1 MKIKKYLV
9 TFGAAAAMVA
19 PTFLSSVVANA
30 DAVQPQRQQQGH
42 KQDNAKAAKQVGGK
56 NLSQQPRETGSQYT
70 NDNSGYNVTVKATN
84 LINTLHY
91 NVKTSTDSGA
101 SSADP
106 FSISIYKDGELYKTI
121 SSSTGTLSGSLWVGS
136 GTYSIKVYT
145 SSAASHWTGGLAT
158 S

>member
-9 TFGAAAAMVA
+9 TVGAAAAMVA

-30 DAVQPQRQQQGH
+30 DTVQPQRQQQGN
-42 KQDNAKAAKQVGGK
+42 KQDNAKSTKQVAGK
-56 NLSQQPRETGSQYT
+56 NLSQQSRETGSQYT

-91 NVKTSTDSGA
+91 NVNTSTDSGA
-101 SSADP
+101 SSADS

-121 SSSTGTLSGSLWVGS
+121 SSSTGTLSGRLWVGS

-145 SSAASHWTGGLAT
+145 SSAASHWTGGLTT

>member
-30 DAVQPQRQQQGH
+30 DTVQPQRQQQGR
-42 KQDNAKAAKQVGGK
+42 KQDNVKIAKQVGGK

>member
-19 PTFLSSVVANA
+19 PTFLGSVIANA
-30 DAVQPQRQQQGH
+30 DTVPAQRQEQGR
-42 KQDNAKAAKQVGGK
+42 KQDSSKQQTK
-56 NLSQQPRETGSQYT
+56 DNLNQTARETGSQYT

-106 FSISIYKDGELYKTI
+106 FSISIYKNGELYKTI
-121 SSSTGTLSGSLWVGS
+121 SSSNGTLSGSLWVGS

>member
-1 MKIKKYLV
+1 
-9 TFGAAAAMVA
+9 MVA
-19 PTFLSSVVANA
+19 PTFLGNVIANA
-30 DAVQPQRQQQGH
+30 DTVPVQHQQDR
-42 KQDNAKAAKQVGGK
+42 KMDRAKQSKKING
-56 NLSQQPRETGSQYT
+56 NDLAQRSRESGSQYT

-106 FSISIYKDGELYKTI
+106 FAISIYKDGKLYKTI

-136 GTYSIKVYT
+136 GTYSIRVYT
-145 SSAASHWTGGLAT
+145 TSAANHWTGGLAT

>member
-91 NVKTSTDSGA
+91 NVKTSTIVAPPVLIHFQSV
-101 SSADP
+101 
-106 FSISIYKDGELYKTI
+106 
-121 SSSTGTLSGSLWVGS
+121 STKMVN
-136 GTYSIKVYT
+136 YT
-145 SSAASHWTGGLAT
+145 KRLVHPLAH
-158 S
+158 

>member
-30 DAVQPQRQQQGH
+30 DTVQPQRQQQGR
-42 KQDNAKAAKQVGGK
+42 KQDNAKIAKQVGGK

-106 FSISIYKDGELYKTI
+106 FSISIYKDGELYRTI

>member
-19 PTFLSSVVANA
+19 PTFLGSVIANA
-30 DAVQPQRQQQGH
+30 DTVPAQRQEQGR
-42 KQDNAKAAKQVGGK
+42 KQDSPKQQANG
-56 NLSQQPRETGSQYT
+56 NLNQTARETGSQYT

-106 FSISIYKDGELYKTI
+106 FSISIYKNGELYKTI
-121 SSSTGTLSGSLWVGS
+121 SSSNGTLSGSLWVGS

>member
-19 PTFLSSVVANA
+19 PTFLGSVIANA
-30 DAVQPQRQQQGH
+30 DTVPAQQQEQGR
-42 KQDNAKAAKQVGGK
+42 KQDSSKQQTK
-56 NLSQQPRETGSQYT
+56 DNLNQTARETGSQYT

-106 FSISIYKDGELYKTI
+106 FSISIYKNGELYKTI
-121 SSSTGTLSGSLWVGS
+121 SSSNGTLSGSLWVGS

>member
-1 MKIKKYLV
+1 MKIKKYLI

-19 PTFLSSVVANA
+19 PTFLGSAIANA
-30 DAVQPQRQQQGH
+30 DTVPAQQQDRKSGS
-42 KQDNAKAAKQVGGK
+42 AKQSKHANGD
-56 NLSQQPRETGSQYT
+56 NLTQRSRESGSQYT

-145 SSAASHWTGGLAT
+145 TSAANHWTGGLAT

>member
-1 MKIKKYLV
+1 MNIKKSLI

-19 PTFLSSVVANA
+19 PTFLGSVVANA
-30 DAVQPQRQQQGH
+30 AVNPAPRQAQTSHKPQQQKS
-42 KQDNAKAAKQVGGK
+42 KQDNQK
-56 NLSQQPRETGSQYT
+56 LSLTSRESGSQYT

-91 NVKTSTDSGA
+91 NVQTSTDSGA
-101 SSADP
+101 SSANP
-106 FSISIYKDGELYKTI
+106 FSISIYKDGSLYKTI

>member
-19 PTFLSSVVANA
+19 PTFLGSVIANA
-30 DAVQPQRQQQGH
+30 DTVPAQRQEQGR
-42 KQDNAKAAKQVGGK
+42 KQDSSKQQTK
-56 NLSQQPRETGSQYT
+56 DNLNQTARETGSQYT

-101 SSADP
+101 SSADL
-106 FSISIYKDGELYKTI
+106 FSISIYKNGELYKTI
-121 SSSTGTLSGSLWVGS
+121 SSSNGTLSGSLWVGS